1 MSLIH
6 ELEAL
11 QAERG
16 HLDPESLRELA
27 ARIGE
32 PLYRLQEIIS
42 FYPHFRVDPPAPVEV
57 HVCRDMSCHLAGGDG
72 LAGRLEA
79 AIGDTE
85 GHSRP
90 TADHRPGGPRCVPG
104 RPIRTAATGK
114 RPTRPCADTWRRAS
128 AEPRWTGSSSS
139 WRTVGCAAWAAPDSP
154 LA

>member
-85 GHSRP
+85 EVRVSETSCLGCCELAPAVRVNGLPANGTDPEALAASV
-90 TADHRPGGPRCVPG
+90 TNGGPPAWRAPL
-104 RPIRTAATGK
+104 REWQAA
-114 RPTRPCADTWRRAS
+114 R
-128 AEPRWTGSSSS
+128 
-139 WRTVGCAAWAAPDSP
+139 DSP
-154 LA
+154 PA